1 MIITVLFRSA
11 FARCSIPL
19 SPMLLLLM
27 SNEMSV
33 YESNHKMEERNTD
46 KDTTELFFNSSAI
59 NCIAWSPS

>member
-1 MIITVLFRSA
+1 
-11 FARCSIPL
+11 
-19 SPMLLLLM
+19 M